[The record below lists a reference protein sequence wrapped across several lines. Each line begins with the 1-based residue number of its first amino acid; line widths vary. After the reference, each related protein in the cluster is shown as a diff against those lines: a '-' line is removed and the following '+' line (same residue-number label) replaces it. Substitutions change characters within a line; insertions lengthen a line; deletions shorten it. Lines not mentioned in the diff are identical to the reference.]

1 MIILEDNN
9 PKPRSKSL
17 GLFLGLAPVYYIC
30 TPVAWGQA
38 VAQADDIFGDDPN
51 TLV

>member
-1 MIILEDNN
+1 MI
-9 PKPRSKSL
+9 PKLFKKNTQVERL
-17 GLFLGLAPVYYIC
+17 GFFLVPVPVYYIC
-30 TPVAWGQA
+30 PPVAWGQA